1 MGTRSAVVKPTSAS
15 DGSQTGIQPPLT
27 TTAKAFEATP
37 TMTTSIPG
45 TARLC
50 HSATS
55 SKPKA
60 PPKSGSRSV
69 SAMATPLA
77 MASSVPKRSM
87 TARNRRP
94 DHRIL
99 SVEQV
104 AGTPRTSSP
113 SRNPM
118 TTPPISTLSG

>member
-1 MGTRSAVVKPTSAS
+1 MKTSPMLATLGSTGSGIGTRSPKGPAMRRNCASSVSGRSTWKVGTRSAVVKPTSAR

-50 HSATS
+50 QSAIS
-55 SKPKA
+55 SSPKA
-60 PPKSGSRSV
+60 PPKSGRRSV

-77 MASSVPKRSM
+77 MASSVP
-87 TARNRRP
+87 
-94 DHRIL
+94 
-99 SVEQV
+99 
-104 AGTPRTSSP
+104 
-113 SRNPM
+113 
-118 TTPPISTLSG
+118 